1 MIMRHLYCILLAIP
15 FFVSGCANSAS
26 EAHTQD
32 DFTIHV
38 NTSPDI
44 IEIDSQLN
52 TLEIETQNLED
63 SYNGIQENILL
74 HTDLSGDNL
83 KVHENLEIFINDNNI
98 LIVNGKAVSRNEFTN
113 FVVKNLPALCEPD
126 PKLSIHKK
134 ANYDTAA
141 WVLEMLYSHGCT
153 KVDIE

>member
-1 MIMRHLYCILLAIP
+1 MRHLYCIILAASL
-15 FFVSGCANSAS
+15 FVSGCANSAS

-32 DFTIHV
+32 DFAIHV

-52 TLEIETQNLED
+52 ALEIETQNLED

-74 HTDLSGDNL
+74 HTDLGGDDL

-98 LIVNGKAVSRNEFTN
+98 LIVNGKAISRNEFTN
-113 FVVKNLPALCEPD
+113 FVVKYIPALCEPS